1 MAKKIQF
8 DDKEYSLEDLSI
20 QAQNT
25 LSLMDFVNGRIQEL
39 NNMHALLMR
48 AKNSY
53 ISGLRSEMLSNKA
66 GLHFDD

>member
-1 MAKKIQF
+1 
-8 DDKEYSLEDLSI
+8 LEDLST

-25 LSLMDFVNGRIQEL
+25 LSSMDFVNGRIQEL
-39 NNMHALLMR
+39 NNLRALLMR

-53 ISGLRSEMLSNKA
+53 ISGLKSEVLSNKA

>member
-1 MAKKIQF
+1 MAKKIQI
-8 DDKEYSLEDLSI
+8 DDKEYLLEDLST

-25 LSLMDFVNGRIQEL
+25 LSSMDFVNGRIQEL
-39 NNMHALLMR
+39 NNLRALLMR

-53 ISGLRSEMLSNKA
+53 ISGLKSEVLSNKA